1 MKKTGEINDLYSE
14 ALKRFGA
21 LQDEAAKTDMIEP
34 TAMHLATAD
43 ADGRPSVRTMLL
55 KGFDERGFVFYTN
68 RDSRKGQELEDNPNA
83 SLCFFWRSMM
93 RQVRIDGPVVPVSD
107 DESDS
112 YWATRPRESQ
122 LGAWASEQS
131 RIIESRALL
140 EKKLEECRE
149 HYRDQDI
156 PRPPYWSGFRVVPNR
171 IEFWESIEYRLHNR
185 EVYEKTDAGWV
196 RYLLNP

>member
-1 MKKTGEINDLYSE
+1 MKKAGENTDLYGE

-21 LQDEAAKTDMIEP
+21 LLDEASKIEMNEP
-34 TAMHLATAD
+34 TAMQLATAD
-43 ADGRPSVRTMLL
+43 ADGYPSVRTMLL

-68 RDSRKGQELEDNPNA
+68 RDSRKGQELKANPNA
-83 SLCFFWRSMM
+83 SLCFFWRPIM

-107 DESDS
+107 AESDS

-131 RIIESRALL
+131 RVIESRDVL
-140 EKKLEECRE
+140 ERKLEECRE

-185 EVYEKTDAGWV
+185 EVYEKTAAGWTW
-196 RYLLNP
+196 YLLNP